1 MKIVT
6 RLKFSKSM
14 PNSQIKVTGS
24 NHAGIHRNQLSKQ
37 LRFLKFIS
45 NGCYILYG
53 NSVTP
58 LPKSNSK
65 IKK

>member
-1 MKIVT
+1 M
-6 RLKFSKSM
+6 
-14 PNSQIKVTGS
+14 N
-24 NHAGIHRNQLSKQ
+24 AKQ
-37 LRFLKFIS
+37 LRFFKFIS

-58 LPKSNSK
+58 LPKSNNK